1 MIVISDIC
9 RLRNDEK
16 VSPDKIRNP
25 KERVRE
31 SEREWNQHTVRVSA
45 AEATDCGS
53 LGLVK

>member
-31 SEREWNQHTVRVSA
+31 NGIDILYVCLQPRLQTAV
-45 AEATDCGS
+45 
-53 LGLVK
+53 L